1 MSKKDKKEKVQRQR
15 YHVVSGDFNSSSAQ
29 KEAEDEIFKM
39 LKEDSLKR
47 KPDEGI
53 SDEEFDKVVSSIVEE
68 VITTTPSPVKEPVP
82 VPCE

>member
-39 LKEDSLKR
+39 LKEDDSY
-47 KPDEGI
+47 DG
-53 SDEEFDKVVSSIVEE
+53 SQQS
-68 VITTTPSPVKEPVP
+68 
-82 VPCE
+82 